1 MKQNYKA
8 FAPDISSGGTT
19 IKDVGKQ
26 RLSRKHTNPFK
37 LWKLLICLMAVLMP
51 VGVWAEGE
59 NQDNPL
65 TGKQDRTI
73 SFSSSGN
80 YYIRDLKEARIKI
93 TANDVVLNIAGE
105 NTFEAE
111 GHNSLPNR
119 GINALEIVNGITN
132 FTIKHW
138 PGETEPATLIVK
150 STSGYVNNY
159 GASALDFHDNNL
171 FFNIEGAVL
180 VKVKSGNGAASGG
193 DVRAMYAPNTTIK
206 LSQGSCFSY
215 HDDHSESSRGPQG
228 YEIVDFAS
236 VGGKAVT
243 NTSSHNLVTTVQ
255 TKNLEDKFTT
265 ANGAKKNID
274 GLNYYVGTFDSKP
287 FIAPDIEQDGQHSFK
302 FLRGTSYRSTTY
314 YGELAGIPFPIKSE
328 NGDNMIVAS
337 NVGAALAGGN
347 YYATLNQL
355 SSVASPT
362 LNVGK
367 FSHSGELTA
376 STTNITLSGT
386 ADYKTLNT
394 TDKGFTLNG
403 NTHTLTLSNLTIPT
417 GNTVYVNGDV
427 RLDQTQP
434 CTIAEGV
441 TKFNRPQSS
450 AIDVYYYTANV
461 SELGISSLNEVTIT
475 THQNYPN
482 LPITFENNTLHM
494 WLPNVP
500 IGDLKLQITKK
511 SDGNAIYVI
520 DTETPLQKKHG
531 TTLNI
536 VKPKVQI
543 NHTDPGSVATPY
555 STIGEAFKEV
565 HNGETIQL
573 EADYTWDTKTDQA
586 IPGDNI
592 KTGESFTLDLNG
604 HTLTIGN
611 NPLISGGQGKLILAN
626 STGSSTIT
634 GAYRI
639 GGEGGFYTDLQQNIG
654 TPKVGE
660 TSVYRTT
667 VSSLDQIQN
676 VDEPVSYKVGGTE
689 VFAAKS
695 AQSDQYC
702 FWLPIGN
709 ATNKIQHNSYT
720 VAELASANIGGAHNN
735 TANATPVF
743 DIASGDIKVTSTQ
756 VYFGGISSGSDYR
769 YSVSGTYNNNDNRAT
784 IISTSDK
791 IVTGNHIEVDGAF
804 VTLNK
809 IDVQSGEETSKSPLT
824 VNGTSNI
831 KIVGENKLKGL
842 GSQPAINLEDN
853 ASLTLTQDQTG
864 FDDAGYLDVKSS
876 SETAAIYGE
885 NATLTFDGGTLWA
898 HKNSGSTATPMD
910 AIEVQ
915 TAKYKM
921 GSVYAKF
928 SSATRFQDDSNNALY
943 LLSITVDNA
952 GPLQVNEA
960 QNYVYASS
968 TGQRVYLWQQKS
980 DDGSSYKFKTR
991 SGSTQEIP
999 YTAIQE
1005 NDDNAAPAAVLL
1017 KGIKDNTESDLGTYM
1032 DLKDISDK
1040 IYNENNNYDSF
1051 RVLTQI
1057 NLTQAGGGLTVYGK
1071 PVTLD
1076 LNGHTIS
1083 GKSEATLTGNTAWLT
1098 VVNGGYLKEDFNIEG
1113 NQVFIDKTT
1122 HLTQEARFKKDGKS
1136 VARVLLSGLPVGES
1150 SYRYTFGSN
1159 NGTFAVRE
1167 DGTACLWVPTTSV
1180 PAELTINIGNIQ
1192 YTAGEMTTELHK
1204 LDYINV
1210 RAKDVVAQVIPEGQ
1224 TTGTF
1229 YKTLAEALTA
1239 AKTLENSTVKLWDNI
1254 ATPNVEAEG
1263 TFTIDLN
1270 GFQLSNQANAF
1281 ISIKNDNSRITIDNL
1296 STTEGSRAELTDL
1309 SIVLSTAGNQLH
1321 VTEKVDMA
1329 DNCKVKVGTEEEQLW
1344 RTWFYPGSSSQVGQ
1358 ITYDG
1363 QEYVIK
1369 NNVACLWLPKAESK
1383 KYSIAIGDAS
1393 QPTEVSAIINASH
1406 YNEMRVGQQDEAM
1419 IVGTNT
1425 KGTLANMFT
1434 QAASGETIKLLKSVE
1449 ISTDI
1454 SLEKENTYVTL
1465 DLDRFNLTA
1474 QSSAKIILTKY
1485 ALTVV
1490 AQNYNRAALL
1500 APVQIGENGLLYIRS
1515 TLDASKIGEVT
1526 NHNDI
1531 KLYRLSVIG
1540 IPTVTQGKYGY
1551 DINQTGYF
1559 FNRVTGSEA
1568 SEACLWLPSGEV
1580 TNLQYS
1586 DNVTTDPQTKITD
1599 KITIIA
1605 KHDNR
1610 FILGTNGVAEVVG
1623 GSTYSSLEEAIQ
1635 ALDGSTGTIRLLQ
1648 NISVSTEITVNGK
1661 IEIDMDDKT
1670 IMGNTGAKF
1679 TVSTAARLHIIG
1691 NGAISAVDFTA
1702 EAATIG
1708 GNANLSVD
1716 RSVDMN
1722 DVCTVNVNNAQDE
1735 APDANR
1741 YRLIV
1746 DGMTA
1751 NTQLDIFYA
1760 GAKGSM
1766 TTDENGALCIWS
1778 QNSAGG
1784 DDQNSFTLQSK
1795 DGQTWTAQGITIEK
1809 NHDNYIKVST
1819 TDLVASV
1826 KEANGTTD
1834 HECTTLEEAFR
1845 IAGLETV
1852 PGKGIHQ
1859 SEILLRR
1866 NLTELTGTF
1875 KPACTNENIT
1885 FNLNNMNIAS
1895 DNATF
1900 KSNGKNILIL
1910 KNGTLTGDITIPVA
1924 FEAVSANDANIF
1936 ADKTLNMD
1944 KVNVH
1949 GTYNNNNVT
1958 LWRTLIKLPDG
1969 GNASEIKYSLPSK
1982 GTTGSSECIVDG
1994 YACVWFTASNTTIDV
2009 TFTVN
2014 DVDYEVKNLI
2024 ITASHGNEINLND
2037 LSPVA
2042 SIGENDQA
2050 VNYASLAAAL
2060 AKVQD
2065 GETIKLLK
2073 DLVLSTSQT
2082 LPGTPGAARVTLD
2095 LNGKN
2100 LSFTSGGFNV
2110 VNKDQVLTITNKNGA
2125 HSTLTGIINLTGEGD
2140 VEVHEQVTIGGI
2152 VMKHSTEGIKT
2163 VYRLIAKDPQGTFVD
2178 NDWIETPE
2186 RDTDIQ
2192 IGIPTTHEYTVPAGL
2207 ANHST
2212 IVTAYKVETITEDAK
2227 WDNKYANCN
2236 IILEENA
2243 VWDVTSATT
2252 ATTIHRLTINAGATV
2267 KADGAKITATD
2278 GIRYIRT
2285 FNDTKWQLIAL
2296 PYTASDIT
2304 TTIKEN
2310 GKNKVVSLSPASN
2323 PGTSGH
2329 FWLHTIKSDG
2339 STADVTGSEMTANE
2353 VYLMAVPAGFEGVD
2367 KKITFISGPN
2377 QMLRRDQVLNPDP
2390 ISGFVAY
2397 ANGTLGEV
2405 TLDKQFYKLT
2415 DEGADQKFVRV
2426 EESALK
2432 TTPIDPFSGYLLA
2445 DAATTQVVAKF
2456 SLRST
2461 PTANDEIVVPEDK
2474 LQVRTEKGRII
2485 LTAEEPVQVVIC
2497 DMKGVVKFI
2506 GEVPT
2511 GDSSY
2516 EVGAGIHIVNNHKVI
2531 VK

>member
-8 FAPDISSGGTT
+8 FAPDISTGGTT

-26 RLSRKHTNPFK
+26 PLSRKHTNPFK

-51 VGVWAEGE
+51 VGAWANGGGSKSDPLYGPINIFQTTSD
-59 NQDNPL
+59 NQEIYLNNV
-65 TGKQDRTI
+65 T
-73 SFSSSGN
+73 SGQLLIQN
-80 YYIRDLKEARIKI
+80 SGVKI
-93 TANDVVLNIAGE
+93 YVQGNNKLTANRDAGS
-105 NTFEAE
+105 T
-111 GHNSLPNR
+111 NR
-119 GINALEIVNGITN
+119 VSALEIRHGGDL
-132 FTIKHW
+132 TIIS
-138 PGETEPATLIVK
+138 ETTPATLRLEASDQLGSSYYHRYGLNFDEGIGHCNLKIQGPIAISAYDGNMSLAPAQDQYSLTVDENASAAITLSDGASFYYESAWDGKHPTFKVDNYASIAGTTRNQNFENSQKITVK
-150 STSGYVNNY
+150 GANNLHKDDRNSESFRWIKINNKEFLSMIQGNNDEFMLVLNNNFIPFYGEIKADNTSSVYHPFPLHNDAGTIIGNTSQIGAATVNNLY
-159 GASALDFHDNNL
+159 IPTLASAG
-171 FFNIEGAVL
+171 E
-180 VKVKSGNGAASGG
+180 
-193 DVRAMYAPNTTIK
+193 TTILNVTK
-206 LSQGSCFSY
+206 YRHTGTVTAENNPITIQ
-215 HDDHSESSRGPQG
+215 
-228 YEIVDFAS
+228 
-236 VGGKAVT
+236 T
-243 NTSSHNLVTTVQ
+243 NTSPTYSYLHT
-255 TKNLEDKFTT
+255 
-265 ANGAKKNID
+265 GD
-274 GLNYYVGTFDSKP
+274 GGL
-287 FIAPDIEQDGQHSFK
+287 
-302 FLRGTSYRSTTY
+302 
-314 YGELAGIPFPIKSE
+314 
-328 NGDNMIVAS
+328 
-337 NVGAALAGGN
+337 
-347 YYATLNQL
+347 
-355 SSVASPT
+355 
-362 LNVGK
+362 
-367 FSHSGELTA
+367 
-376 STTNITLSGT
+376 
-386 ADYKTLNT
+386 
-394 TDKGFTLNG
+394 TLNG
-403 NTHTLTLSNLTIPT
+403 ENYTLTLKGLTIPT

-427 RLDQTQP
+427 RLDQTQQ

-441 TKFNRPQSS
+441 TKFNRPQSY

-461 SELGISSLNEVTIT
+461 SGLGISSLDEVTIT

-482 LPITFENNTLHM
+482 LPITFENKTLHM
-494 WLPNVP
+494 WLPSVP

-520 DTETPLQKKHG
+520 DTETPLQKSHG
-531 TTLNI
+531 TILNI

-543 NHTDPGSVATPY
+543 NHTDQGSVATPY

-573 EADYTWDTKTDQA
+573 EADYTWDTETVQA

-592 KTGESFTLDLNG
+592 EPGESFTLDLNG
-604 HTLTIGN
+604 HRLTIGN
-611 NPLISGGQGKLILAN
+611 NPLISGGKGKLILAS
-626 STGSSTIT
+626 STGSGTIT

-667 VSSLDQIQN
+667 VSSLELIQG
-676 VDEPVSYKVGGTE
+676 VDEPVSYKVGDIE

-695 AQSDQYC
+695 AQPEHYC

-709 ATNKIQHNSYT
+709 ATNKIQHNGYT

-743 DIASGDIKVTSTQ
+743 DIASGDIKVTNNQ
-756 VYFGGISSGSDYR
+756 VSFGGISSGSDYR

-784 IISTSDK
+784 IISTSDAV
-791 IVTGNHIEVDGAF
+791 VTGNHIEVEGAF

-809 IDVQSGEETSKSPLT
+809 IDVQSGEETPKSPLT
-824 VNGTSNI
+824 VKGTSNI

-842 GSQPAINLEDN
+842 GSQPAIKLEDN
-853 ASLTLTQDQTG
+853 ADLTLTQDQTG
-864 FDDAGYLDVKSS
+864 FNDAGYLDVKSN

-885 NATLTFDGGTLWA
+885 QATLTFEGGTLWA
-898 HKNSGSTATPMD
+898 HKNSITNNGTPEDAIDVKTATY
-910 AIEVQ
+910 Q
-915 TAKYKM
+915 S

-928 SSATRFQDDSNNALY
+928 ANATRFKSGGNQPLY
-943 LLSITVDNA
+943 LLSVF
-952 GPLQVNEA
+952 VNLEGA
-960 QNYVYASS
+960 VKVGDGTNYVRVSEQ
-968 TGQRVYLWQQKS
+968 GHRVYLWKEAS
-980 DDGSSYKFKTR
+980 GDGSTLKFTD
-991 SGSTQEIP
+991 SSSNSDEIP
-999 YTAIQE
+999 YTEIKD
-1005 NDDNAAPAAVLL
+1005 NDDNSAPAAIVL
-1017 KGIKDNTESDLGTYM
+1017 KATNDGQETDLGTFM
-1032 DLKDISDK
+1032 DLIAISEEIQK
-1040 IYNENNNYDSF
+1040 EQNNYDSF
-1051 RVLTQI
+1051 RVLAQI

-1098 VVNGGYLKEDFNIEG
+1098 VVNGGYLKEDFNIVG

-1180 PAELTINIGNIQ
+1180 PAELTINISNIQ

-1210 RAKDVVAQVIPEGQ
+1210 RAKDIVAQVIPEGQ

-1329 DNCKVKVGTEEEQLW
+1329 DNCKVKVGTEGEQLW
-1344 RTWFYPGSSSQVGQ
+1344 RTWFYPESSSQVRQ
-1358 ITYDG
+1358 ITYGG

-1369 NNVACLWLPKAESK
+1369 NNVACLWLPKAASQE
-1383 KYSIAIGDAS
+1383 YSITIGDAGA
-1393 QPTEVSAIINASH
+1393 PTSVSAIINASH

-1419 IVGTNT
+1419 IVGTEK

-1449 ISTDI
+1449 ISSDI

-1474 QSSAKIILTKY
+1474 QSNAKIILTKY

-1526 NHNDI
+1526 NNSNTQ
-1531 KLYRLSVIG
+1531 LYRLSVIG
-1540 IPTVTQGKYGY
+1540 IPTVTQGQYGY
-1551 DINQTGYF
+1551 NPDQTGYF

-1580 TNLQYS
+1580 TNLKYS
-1586 DNVTTDPQTKITD
+1586 DKVTADPQTKITD

-1623 GSTYSSLEEAIQ
+1623 GSTYSSLEAAIQ
-1635 ALDGSTGTIRLLQ
+1635 ALNGSTGTIRLLQ

-1661 IEIDMDDKT
+1661 IEIDMDGKT
-1670 IMGNTGAKF
+1670 IMGNTGAEF

-1691 NGAISAVDFTA
+1691 NGAISAVNFTA

-1716 RSVDMN
+1716 RSVDM
-1722 DVCTVNVNNAQDE
+1722 DDACTVKVNNAQDG

-1795 DGQTWTAQGITIEK
+1795 DGQTWTAQGITIEQ

-1826 KEANGTTD
+1826 KEENSTTD

-1875 KPACTNENIT
+1875 KPACTDRNIT
-1885 FNLNNMNIAS
+1885 FNLNNMNVAS

-1949 GTYNNNNVT
+1949 GTYKNNNVT

-2042 SIGENDQA
+2042 SIGEDDQA
-2050 VNYASLAAAL
+2050 VNYASLAASL
-2060 AKVQD
+2060 AKAQD

-2082 LPGTPGAARVTLD
+2082 LPGTTGASVTLD

-2163 VYRLIAKDPQGTFVD
+2163 VYRLIAKDLKNTFVY
-2178 NDWIETPE
+2178 NDWVETPE

-2212 IVTAYKVETITEDAK
+2212 IVTAYEVKTVSGELP
-2227 WDNKYANCN
+2227 WDNTYANCN
-2236 IILEENA
+2236 IILEEDA
-2243 VWDVTSATT
+2243 VWDVTSAT
-2252 ATTIHRLTINAGATV
+2252 APTIHRLTINAGATV

-2304 TTIKEN
+2304 TTITEN

-2405 TLDKQFYKLT
+2405 TLKKKFYELT
-2415 DEGADQKFVRV
+2415 NDDTQKFVLV
-2426 EESALK
+2426 EDGFDSK
-2432 TTPIDPFSGYLLA
+2432 PISPFSGYLLA
-2445 DAATTQVVAKF
+2445 DAATMTTFKSVT
-2456 SLRST
+2456 LRST

-2506 GEVPT
+2506 GEVPA